1 MLNRI
6 CLMGRVVHNPELK
19 STSSGASVTTF
30 AVAVERSRAGQDGKR
45 PVDYIDVVAWR
56 NTAEFVCKYF
66 QKGSWIVVEG
76 SLQTRTYEDKE
87 GKKRKVFEVLADNVH
102 FGGSKSEASRETQG
116 DADDSVFIQ
125 QRPEQLSQS
134 IRRQQPQQIN
144 AFTQVMVD
152 DDELPF

>member
-6 CLMGRVVHNPELK
+6 CLMGRVVHDPELK
-19 STSSGASVTTF
+19 STPTGASVTTF
-30 AVAVERSRAGQDGKR
+30 SVAVERSRAGQDGKR

-66 QKGSWIVVEG
+66 SKGSWIVVEG

-102 FGGSKSEASRETQG
+102 FGGSKSDTSREVQG
-116 DADDSVFIQ
+116 DADDSQFIQ
-125 QRPEQLSQS
+125 KPQA
-134 IRRQQPQQIN
+134 QQPQQVN
-144 AFTQVMVD
+144 AFVQVD
-152 DDELPF
+152 DSDDFLPF

>member
-6 CLMGRVVHNPELK
+6 CLMGRVVHDPELK
-19 STSSGASVTTF
+19 STTTGANVTTF

-56 NTAEFVCKYF
+56 NTADFVCKYF
-66 QKGSWIVVEG
+66 SKGSWIVVEG

-87 GKKRKVFEVLADNVH
+87 GKKRKVYEVLADNVH
-102 FGGSKSEASRETQG
+102 FGGSKNDASREVQG
-116 DADDSVFIQ
+116 DADDSQFIQ
-125 QRPEQLSQS
+125 KPQA
-134 IRRQQPQQIN
+134 QQPQQVN
-144 AFTQVMVD
+144 AFTQVMVE

>member
-6 CLMGRVVHNPELK
+6 CLMGRVVHDPELK
-19 STSSGASVTTF
+19 VTPNGAGVTTF

-66 QKGSWIVVEG
+66 TKGSWIVVEG

-102 FGGSKSEASRETQG
+102 FGGSKSDVSRETQG
-116 DADDSVFIQ
+116 DADDSEFIQ
-125 QRPEQLSQS
+125 PTNN
-134 IRRQQPQQIN
+134 QPQKPPQQTN
-144 AFTQVMVD
+144 AFVQVED
-152 DDELPF
+152 DDLPF

>member
-6 CLMGRVVHNPELK
+6 CLMGRVVHDPELK
-19 STSSGASVTTF
+19 STPAGASVTTF

-66 QKGSWIVVEG
+66 SKGSWIVVEG

-102 FGGSKSEASRETQG
+102 FGGSKSDASREVQG
-116 DADDSVFIQ
+116 DADDSQFIQ
-125 QRPEQLSQS
+125 KPQA
-134 IRRQQPQQIN
+134 QQPQQVN
-144 AFTQVMVD
+144 AFTQVMVE